1 MEMERLKQTHS
12 KELDSKDEEVEE
24 IRLSCSK
31 KVNTQDLNTIIGLS
45 QFETSVFPNGSFA
58 MCV

>member
-1 MEMERLKQTHS
+1 VKQTHS

-31 KVNTQDLNTIIGLS
+31 KVNTRNIALTISDLHVS
-45 QFETSVFPNGSFA
+45 
-58 MCV
+58 

>member
-31 KVNTQDLNTIIGLS
+31 KVNTLDLNNIN
-45 QFETSVFPNGSFA
+45 SV
-58 MCV
+58 